1 MLFVANKQLNFYPFN
16 TMFMT
21 VSVFLWDSIINWV
34 IYIIPE
40 VLQKGFVE
48 EAGIVLNVIFSEHR
62 LATHFLSPNAYWE
75 R

>member
-1 MLFVANKQLNFYPFN
+1 
-16 TMFMT
+16 MFMT

-62 LATHFLSPNAYWE
+62 LATHFLSPNAY
-75 R
+75 